1 MSGSKLKIMAVLSVV
16 MLSAGA
22 GLSEVT
28 VAEKGPVPNR
38 AWPAGSWNV
47 INFPT
52 RFMWWEDPPMGGG
65 RFHFH
70 YGCTTTDQF
79 NEVLAAFGAIEADRL
94 ELFVHGTSGGRAHW
108 VFTVWDT
115 EVWKHN
121 MKLVEPTVP
130 LFLPSS
136 LQPVPAPRIDV
147 YAGGSCPLAWEE
159 VIVPPNVTVVDRRT
173 GPANLRQEIDRLK
186 DEMARLRA
194 EIQQLRQL
202 VLQLLQETGRR

>member
-1 MSGSKLKIMAVLSVV
+1 MSKRKFKIIAVLS
-16 MLSAGA
+16 MFLLSAGV

-38 AWPAGSWNV
+38 YWPSGSWNV

-70 YGCTTTDQF
+70 YGCTTTEEL
-79 NEVLAAFGAIEADRL
+79 NEVLEAFGAIQANRL
-94 ELFVHGTSGGRAHW
+94 ELNVHGTSGGETHW

-115 EVWKHN
+115 EVWRRN
-121 MKLVEPTVP
+121 MDLIEPTVP

-147 YAGGSCPLAWEE
+147 YAAGACPLVWEA
-159 VIVPPNVTVVDRRT
+159 VIVPPNITVVDRRT

-186 DEMARLRA
+186 YEMARLRT
-194 EIQQLRQL
+194 EIRQLRDL
-202 VLQLLQETGRR
+202 VLQLLQQISQR